1 MIVKAMKEAM
11 IDGKLAEVA
20 VEVVVIMEEGEL
32 VVTTEVTVEIVE
44 EVVGKVEEVVGKVEE
59 VVGKVE
65 EVVGKVEEAAEIVAM
80 VGAVIAEKVSLRVEL
95 TAQDGRIPIESGW

>member
-20 VEVVVIMEEGEL
+20 VEAVVIMEGEL

-44 EVVGKVEEVVGKVEE
+44 EVVGKVEEVVE
-59 VVGKVE
+59 
-65 EVVGKVEEAAEIVAM
+65 KVEEAAEIVAM
-80 VGAVIAEKVSLRVEL
+80 VGAVIAEKASLRVEL

>member
-59 VVGKVE
+59 
-65 EVVGKVEEAAEIVAM
+65 AAEIVAM